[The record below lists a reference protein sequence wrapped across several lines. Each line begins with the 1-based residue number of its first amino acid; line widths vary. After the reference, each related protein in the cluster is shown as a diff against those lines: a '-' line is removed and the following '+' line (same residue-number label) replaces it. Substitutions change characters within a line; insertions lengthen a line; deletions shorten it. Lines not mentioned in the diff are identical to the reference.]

1 MRRTNKDEF
10 SYDFKRSGAF
20 GVFES
25 NGSVPVE
32 YLMTT
37 FSIDEIPH
45 ISLARDVSSSLN
57 FDYLIQRDIDQ
68 ERALS
73 EISRYITSVDDAP
86 QKEIV
91 FLPPLLVSVV
101 ETDSSNDLL
110 PYYPDS
116 KLTTEKDEFGDVITR
131 EWPGLFKVINFGAS
145 TGNEIEFNTVK
156 DGVTKNNIDF
166 GQAKIEINLTKKK
179 IKGGKLVVIDGQHRL
194 FALEH
199 LRTHEYNKVKNIVL
213 PVCLIFSSHSCKSLT
228 ISGVTPPTI
237 STFMRS
243 LFVDVNSTV
252 ERVSGHFLT
261 LLQDNTLG
269 SIICRDFCN
278 EVLSTPT
285 LGKDALALVEWNT
298 KNHKESLT
306 ITRDHTITSIGV
318 INSAFEESFKS
329 QSGIR
334 LIAEV
339 IGLKTTINDFDF
351 GMDEYE
357 QIKSMPKDF
366 PWRDFSLKHKKKLT
380 ELVNETITNSL
391 IKIFFE
397 TKQFKDSFD
406 LFKVTLDE
414 VIDNVISS
422 RDPLSESAE
431 LVKNHLLFND
441 PISSEEK
448 SAKALLARY
457 KETYSEKR
465 KQVLPSIA
473 RKTIFQKS
481 IIESWYKLLE
491 VLIPRGVKVDAITDI
506 LITLLEK
513 SLDNNAKL
521 FNLNKSHVQGTI
533 FDGNRIKVTR
543 ECKKQLSRLMLS
555 PLSSQ
560 DVCDEVIF
568 SVKDVEGIKDTL
580 NKLGVKELSTYYQ
593 KMIVEKKNSFVK
605 SYKSNFSIPSFER
618 ERLLIEE
625 EKRDIKLKNAK
636 DSASKIEASKDFDAL
651 VLEIISE
658 ELEFADK
665 SLANSLDQK
674 ESEIIYIVNG
684 AEEE

>member
-1 MRRTNKDEF
+1 MRRINKDEY

-73 EISRYITSVDDAP
+73 EISRYITSVDGAP

-116 KLTTEKDEFGDVITR
+116 KLTTHKDEFGDVITR
-131 EWPGLFKVINFGAS
+131 EWPGLFKVTNFGAN
-145 TGNEIEFNTVK
+145 TGNEIEFNTV
-156 DGVTKNNIDF
+156 VTGKSKANIDF
-166 GQAKIEINLTKKK
+166 GQAKVEINLTKKK

-199 LRTHEYNKVKNIVL
+199 LRIHEYSKVKNIVL

-228 ISGVTPPTI
+228 ISDATPPTI

-278 EVLSTPT
+278 EVLTSTT
-285 LGKDALALVEWNT
+285 LGKDALALIEWNT

-339 IGLKTTINDFDF
+339 IGLKSTINNFDF
-351 GMDEYE
+351 GVDEYE
-357 QIKSMPKDF
+357 QINPMPKDF
-366 PWRDFSLKHKKKLT
+366 PWRDFSLQHKKKLT
-380 ELVNETITNSL
+380 GLVNETITNSL

-397 TKQFKDSFD
+397 TKQYKESFE
-406 LFKVTLDE
+406 LFKSTLDT
-414 VIDNVISS
+414 VIEKVIAS

-465 KQVLPSIA
+465 NKVLPSIA

-491 VLIPRGVKVDAITDI
+491 VLIPRGVQVNKVTDI
-506 LITLLEK
+506 LILLLEK
-513 SLDNNAKL
+513 TLEDNAKL
-521 FNLNKSHVQGTI
+521 FDLNKSHVQGTI

-555 PLSSQ
+555 FLSAHE
-560 DVCDEVIF
+560 VCCEVF
-568 SVKDVEGIKDTL
+568 NVEGNSEEIVDVL
-580 NKLGVKELSTYYQ
+580 HKLGIKELSTYYQ
-593 KMIVEKKNSFVK
+593 KMIIEKKNSFVK

-618 ERLLIEE
+618 ERLLIAE
-625 EKRDIKLKNAK
+625 EKRDNNLKNAK
-636 DSASKIEASKDFDAL
+636 DSASKIDASKEFDAL
-651 VLEIISE
+651 VLEILSE

-665 SLANSLDQK
+665 SLANSLNQK

-684 AEEE
+684 SEEE